1 MDKNR
6 QMFNCRFD
14 EMEALSM
21 SLGEDILFTPIYTW
35 SGKSKAKRL
44 TSELAYRNRLTSS
57 ANFSNS
63 VSFDDNY
70 GLRSFSNRSISVFMW
85 FPILLPCVVLW

>member
-1 MDKNR
+1 
-6 QMFNCRFD
+6 
-14 EMEALSM
+14 M

-85 FPILLPCVVLW
+85 FPYIIAMCGIVVRRVRKFFS